1 MPKKIVLK
9 IKPMSQPQQ
18 PEQPPEIEA
27 VPSPEPVEP
36 PVVEEKREEPMTVEQ
51 QPSMPDKSLEEILQL
66 YDELMKEI
74 ERIKLSEKN
83 FVTYCKN
90 AEQLTPKLI
99 KGILA
104 RFAEKRN
111 AVLEKSV
118 PVLEKL
124 KTLREDIGSEFA
136 KIEEE
141 LIWSSIE
148 LNTMQLEAG
157 KGGGKNVGLKEELE
171 ARIPEL
177 RKKLA
182 ELRNRLKTVD
192 DVIKQLTDLPKT
204 IVDMTSN
211 KEEAAK
217 LLEEIKKKLMLT
229 HGPRAE
235 AFARA
240 EIEKIAQQESI
251 PREYATILLWRH
263 LSTR

>member
-1 MPKKIVLK
+1 
-9 IKPMSQPQQ
+9 
-18 PEQPPEIEA
+18 
-27 VPSPEPVEP
+27 
-36 PVVEEKREEPMTVEQ
+36 
-51 QPSMPDKSLEEILQL
+51 
-66 YDELMKEI
+66 MKEI
-74 ERIKLSEKN
+74 GRIKISDKN
-83 FVTYCKN
+83 FVNYCKN
-90 AEQLTPKLI
+90 AEQLSPRLI
-99 KGILA
+99 RGILGRLA
-104 RFAEKRN
+104 DKRN
-111 AVLEKSV
+111 EILERSVQVLEQ
-118 PVLEKL
+118 L
-124 KTLREDIGSEFA
+124 KVVREEIGGEFA

-148 LNTMQLEAG
+148 LNTMQLEIG
-157 KGGGKNVGLKEELE
+157 KGGTKNVGLKEELE

-192 DVIKQLTDLPKT
+192 ELIKQLTDLPKT
-204 IVDMTSN
+204 IVDMTTN

-235 AFARA
+235 AVARA